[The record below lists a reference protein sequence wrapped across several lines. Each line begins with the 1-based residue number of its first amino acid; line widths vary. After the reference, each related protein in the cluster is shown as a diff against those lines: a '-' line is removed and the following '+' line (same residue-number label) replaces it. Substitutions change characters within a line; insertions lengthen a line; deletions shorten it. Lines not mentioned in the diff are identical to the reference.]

1 MDEEI
6 KNVQNEDGINEETAE
21 ETTANAEVEE
31 EPIGNIKI
39 SVDVVSTIAGIATT
53 EIDGV
58 AGMYG
63 TFAGG
68 IAEMFGAKKNPS
80 KGVKVD
86 MNETTATIDLYIV
99 VDYGVR
105 IPELS
110 WEIQENVKN
119 SVETMTGL
127 DVQKVNIHIEGVSFE
142 KEKEEKIELDSNV
155 NETPLQTLMKI
166 LWTMR
171 IFKTE
176 KINQGLCLIGI
187 SLDFFMLLW
196 YSFNIEFK

>member
-6 KNVQNEDGINEETAE
+6 KDIQETEEKVIEETE
-21 ETTANAEVEE
+21 EQTTPETEE
-31 EPIGNIKI
+31 ESIGNIKI

-53 EIDGV
+53 EIEGV

-63 TFAGG
+63 SFAGG
-68 IAEMFGAKKNPS
+68 IAEMLGAKKSPS

-86 MNETTATIDLYIV
+86 MTETTANIDLYIV

-127 DVQKVNIHIEGVSFE
+127 EVLKVNIHIEGVSFE
-142 KEKEEKIELDSNV
+142 KENAESIELDGVSDQIGENDG
-155 NETPLQTLMKI
+155 E
-166 LWTMR
+166 
-171 IFKTE
+171 E
-176 KINQGLCLIGI
+176 K
-187 SLDFFMLLW
+187 
-196 YSFNIEFK
+196 

>member
-53 EIDGV
+53 EIDG
-58 AGMYG
+58 
-63 TFAGG
+63 FAGG

-155 NETPLQTLMKI
+155 NETPLQTVATDDDSMVDEDI
-166 LWTMR
+166 
-171 IFKTE
+171 
-176 KINQGLCLIGI
+176 Q
-187 SLDFFMLLW
+187 D
-196 YSFNIEFK
+196 

>member
-1 MDEEI
+1 MEEEI
-6 KNVQNEDGINEETAE
+6 KSEQLEEQLDAAPEDEMTVETVVETEED
-21 ETTANAEVEE
+21 

-39 SVDVVSTIAGIATT
+39 SVDVVSTIAGIATS
-53 EIDGV
+53 EVEGV

-63 TFAGG
+63 SFAGG
-68 IAEMFGAKKNPS
+68 IAEMLGAKKNPS

-86 MNETTATIDLYIV
+86 MTDTTASIDLYIV

-110 WEIQENVKN
+110 WEIQESVKS

-142 KEKEEKIELDSNV
+142 KEQAEEIELDN
-155 NETPLQTLMKI
+155 
-166 LWTMR
+166 
-171 IFKTE
+171 
-176 KINQGLCLIGI
+176 GI
-187 SLDFFMLLW
+187 SDADDLDTA
-196 YSFNIEFK
+196 E

>member
-6 KNVQNEDGINEETAE
+6 KVSEETEEVVNEETE
-21 ETTANAEVEE
+21 VQTTPETEE

-39 SVDVVSTIAGIATT
+39 SVDVVSTIAGIATS
-53 EIDGV
+53 EVEGV

-68 IAEMFGAKKNPS
+68 IAEMLGAKKNPA

-86 MNETTATIDLYIV
+86 MSETSVTIDLYIV

-127 DVQKVNIHIEGVSFE
+127 DVLKVNIHIEGVSFE
-142 KEKEEKIELDSNV
+142 KETEESIELDSSV
-155 NETPLQTLMKI
+155 SEPTEETEDIP
-166 LWTMR
+166 
-171 IFKTE
+171 
-176 KINQGLCLIGI
+176 
-187 SLDFFMLLW
+187 D
-196 YSFNIEFK
+196 

>member
-1 MDEEI
+1 MEEEN
-6 KNVQNEDGINEETAE
+6 KKVPEAQETETEQEVSVDTVVDAED
-21 ETTANAEVEE
+21 

-39 SVDVVSTIAGIATT
+39 SVDVVSTIAGIATS
-53 EIDGV
+53 EVEGV

-68 IAEMFGAKKNPS
+68 IAEMLGAKKNPS

-86 MNETTATIDLYIV
+86 MTETTATIDLYIV

-119 SVETMTGL
+119 NVETMTGL
-127 DVQKVNIHIEGVSFE
+127 DVQKVNIHIEGVSFA
-142 KEKEEKIELDSNV
+142 KEQAEEIELDN
-155 NETPLQTLMKI
+155 
-166 LWTMR
+166 
-171 IFKTE
+171 
-176 KINQGLCLIGI
+176 GI
-187 SLDFFMLLW
+187 SDVADGD
-196 YSFNIEFK
+196 ITE

>member
-6 KNVQNEDGINEETAE
+6 RNEFEEIAQEDTAA
-21 ETTANAEVEE
+21 ETIVETDEE

-39 SVDVVSTIAGIATT
+39 SVDVVSTIAGIAAS
-53 EIDGV
+53 EVEGV

-68 IAEMFGAKKNPS
+68 IAEMLGAKKNPS

-86 MNETTATIDLYIV
+86 MGEGTATIDLYIV

-110 WEIQENVKN
+110 WEIQESVKN
-119 SVETMTGL
+119 NVETMTGL
-127 DVQKVNIHIEGVSFE
+127 DVLKVNIHIEGVSFE
-142 KEKEEKIELDSNV
+142 RENEEKIEFDAENGINTDDSD
-155 NETPLQTLMKI
+155 E
-166 LWTMR
+166 
-171 IFKTE
+171 
-176 KINQGLCLIGI
+176 I
-187 SLDFFMLLW
+187 SD
-196 YSFNIEFK
+196 